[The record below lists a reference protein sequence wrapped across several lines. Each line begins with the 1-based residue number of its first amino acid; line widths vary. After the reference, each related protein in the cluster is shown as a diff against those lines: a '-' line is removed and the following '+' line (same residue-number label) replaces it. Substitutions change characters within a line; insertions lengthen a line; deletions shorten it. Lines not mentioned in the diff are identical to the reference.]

1 MTEVPSTDRR
11 IVRTRVAIREALV
24 GLIAE
29 KGFDALSVS
38 DITRRADINRG
49 TFYLHY
55 QDKFDLLEQTETEI
69 IRDLEKIILQAND
82 LDFSDFNSVDKP
94 LPVVVSLFEYL
105 KQNAALM
112 HAILG
117 LKGGIAFQNR
127 LRETVEDNLKLGFL
141 AGMRAEHFLVES
153 EYLISYALSA
163 HFGVIQTW
171 LGKGCV
177 ESPHDMAII
186 LSKLSLHGPLRMT
199 GYLLP

>member
-1 MTEVPSTDRR
+1 MGEESSTDRR
-11 IVRTRVAIREALV
+11 IVRTKVAIRDALV
-24 GLIAE
+24 SLIAE

-55 QDKFDLLEQTETEI
+55 QDKFDLLDQTEAEI
-69 IRDLEKIILQAND
+69 IGDLEEIILQAND
-82 LDFSDFNSVDKP
+82 LNFSDFNSVDKP
-94 LPVVVSLFEYL
+94 LPVVVNLFEYL
-105 KQNAALM
+105 KENAALM

-117 LKGGIAFQNR
+117 LKGGMAFQNR
-127 LRETVEDNLKLGFL
+127 LRATVEETLKLGIL
-141 AGMRAEHFLVES
+141 AGMRADHFLVKS
-153 EYLISYALSA
+153 EYLVSYAISA

>member
-1 MTEVPSTDRR
+1 MNEGPSTDRR
-11 IVRTRVAIREALV
+11 IVRTKVAIREALV
-24 GLIAE
+24 CLIAE

-55 QDKFDLLEQTETEI
+55 QDKFDLLEQTEAEVI
-69 IRDLEKIILQAND
+69 GDLEGIILQANN
-82 LDFSDFNSVDKP
+82 LNFSDFNSVDKP
-94 LPVVVSLFEYL
+94 LPVVVTLFEYL
-105 KQNAALM
+105 KDNAALM

-117 LKGGIAFQNR
+117 LKGGMAFQNR
-127 LRETVEDNLKLGFL
+127 LRATVEENLKLGIL
-141 AGMRAEHFLVES
+141 AGMRADHFLVQS
-153 EYLISYALSA
+153 EYLVSYAISA

-171 LGKGCV
+171 LEKGCV
-177 ESPHDMAII
+177 ESPYDMAII

>member
-1 MTEVPSTDRR
+1 MNEGPSTDRR
-11 IVRTRVAIREALV
+11 IVRTKVAIREALV
-24 GLIAE
+24 CLIAE

-55 QDKFDLLEQTETEI
+55 QDKFDLLEQTEAEI
-69 IRDLEKIILQAND
+69 IGDLEGIILQANN
-82 LDFSDFNSVDKP
+82 LNFSDFNSVDRP
-94 LPVVVSLFEYL
+94 LPVVVTLFEYL
-105 KQNAALM
+105 KNNAALM

-117 LKGGIAFQNR
+117 LKGGMAFQNR
-127 LRETVEDNLKLGFL
+127 LRATVEENLKLGIL
-141 AGMRAEHFLVES
+141 AGMRADHFLVQS
-153 EYLISYALSA
+153 EYLVSYAISA

-171 LGKGCV
+171 LEKGCV